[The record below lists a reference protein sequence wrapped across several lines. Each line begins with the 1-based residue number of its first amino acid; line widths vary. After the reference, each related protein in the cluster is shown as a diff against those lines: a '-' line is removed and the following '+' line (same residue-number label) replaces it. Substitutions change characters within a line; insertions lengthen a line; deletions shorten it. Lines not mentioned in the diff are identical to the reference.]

1 MNDRIAEIIPTVVS
15 YVTKQGGYV
24 TKTKLLKL
32 LYLIDVD
39 FYRVHRRTLTSFQWK
54 YFHLGPWTN
63 EFDPIL
69 DELIARSHLQESR
82 SDKSEYET
90 RFFHSNEPPNLGK
103 FFDNFKDEA
112 IVKIVLDTWGI
123 RTTGEILDY
132 VYFQTEPMEYG
143 IRNER
148 LDFSRISAHVPE
160 LYKKSSSG
168 KAKNEIARLRA
179 EFKRKA
185 QAVNE
190 TRFEFTPP
198 RYDAEFLEAIEK
210 LDSGDL

>member
-1 MNDRIAEIIPTVVS
+1 MNDRIAELIPAVVS

-39 FYRVHRRTLTSFQWK
+39 FYRAHRTTLTGFQWK

-63 EFDPIL
+63 EVDPIL
-69 DELIARSHLQESR
+69 EELVAASSLQETR

-90 RFFHSNEPPNLGK
+90 RFFHSSEPPDLGK
-103 FFDNFKDEA
+103 LFNTFKDEA
-112 IVKIVLDTWGI
+112 IVKIVLDTWGN
-123 RTTGEILDY
+123 RTTAEILDY
-132 VYFQTEPMEYG
+132 VYFQTDPMEHG

-148 LDFSRISAHVPE
+148 LDFSRISSRVPE
-160 LYKKSSSG
+160 PYKKSSSG
-168 KAKNEIARLRA
+168 KTKNEIARLRG

-185 QAVNE
+185 PTTNE

-198 RYDAEFLEAIEK
+198 RYDSEFLEAMEK

>member
-1 MNDRIAEIIPTVVS
+1 MNSTLVELIPAIVS
-15 YVTKQGGYV
+15 YVTSRGGYV

-69 DELIARSHLQESR
+69 DELIAGSFLQESR
-82 SDKSEYET
+82 SDKSEYDT
-90 RFFHSNEPPNLGK
+90 RFFQSNESPDLAK
-103 FFDNFKDEA
+103 LFHTFKDEA
-112 IVKIVLDTWGI
+112 IVKIVLDTWGN
-123 RTTGEILDY
+123 RTTAEILDY

-148 LDFSRISAHVPE
+148 LDFSRISSYVPE
-160 LYKKSSSG
+160 PYKRSSSG
-168 KAKNEIARLRA
+168 KTKHEIARLRG
-179 EFKRKA
+179 EFKRKVPA
-185 QAVNE
+185 ANKP
-190 TRFEFTPP
+190 RFEFTPP
-198 RYDAEFLEAIEK
+198 RYDGEFLEAMEK